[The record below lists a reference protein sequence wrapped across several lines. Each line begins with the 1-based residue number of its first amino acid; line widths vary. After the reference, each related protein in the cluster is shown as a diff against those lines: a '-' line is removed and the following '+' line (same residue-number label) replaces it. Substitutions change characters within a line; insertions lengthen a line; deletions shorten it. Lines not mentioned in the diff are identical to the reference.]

1 MEQQQPPKPMRLAM
15 PTVAAF
21 VDALREAFGADE
33 VDGWIRD
40 GIKRRS
46 GAGFYAS
53 EAGAQIGQ
61 RVQSEGVG
69 HGTGR

>member
-21 VDALREAFGADE
+21 VDGLRAAFGADE

-40 GIKRRS
+40 GLKRRS

-61 RVQSEGVG
+61 RVQAQGAR
-69 HGTGR
+69 HGAGG